1 MNYKLGT
8 VRKFK
13 TEESFEAEG
22 CRFYEGKVY
31 GVLKELNEQCQY

>member
-1 MNYKLGT
+1 MNYKEGT

-22 CRFYEGKVY
+22 RHFYEGKVY
-31 GVLKELNEQCQY
+31 EAQYKNGIKTV